1 MEFFLVPLLAIAALT
16 FCIYK
21 LAELLF
27 HIHLSCRLMILLVG
41 FAWLISLVLPKLFFH
56 SVGFLGSIS
65 LSLVSAVG
73 FAWLATVYDIRT
85 QASQPISIGNAS
97 EQLMETADVW
107 IPPAE
112 VAVPVEALIL
122 SVTPAEEKESESE
135 TVLPEIIVAEAV
147 EVEVAEIEVAEFEEP
162 EEPEQLDE
170 PEQPVSDSLEDLLDF
185 AFAQRDKHQEAATL
199 DTFRLIKHL
208 YSDNDALP
216 MVVAEIV
223 STLQSQGDYAGAI
236 AELTEILQ
244 LPEVRKHGHLVQAF
258 ELKLTELRTN
268 TTERSNELVQD

>member
-21 LAELLF
+21 LAELVF
-27 HIHLSCRLMILLVG
+27 HIHLSCRLLILLVG
-41 FAWLISLVLPKLFFH
+41 FAWLISLVLPELFFH

-73 FAWLATVYDIRT
+73 FAWLATVYDVRT
-85 QASQPISIGNAS
+85 QASQPISIGNSS
-97 EQLMETADVW
+97 EQLLEADDDWV
-107 IPPAE
+107 PPAE

-122 SVTPAEEKESESE
+122 SVTPTEEKENEIE

-147 EVEVAEIEVAEFEEP
+147 EVEVAEIEVATI
-162 EEPEQLDE
+162 EEPEQVDE
-170 PEQPVSDSLEDLLDF
+170 PEQPVSDSLGDLLDF
-185 AFAQRDKHQEAATL
+185 AFTQRNKHQEASAL

-208 YSDNDALP
+208 YSDNDAFP

-258 ELKLTELRTN
+258 EQKLTELRTN
-268 TTERSNELVQD
+268 TTERSNELAQD

>member
-27 HIHLSCRLMILLVG
+27 HIHLSCRLLILLVG
-41 FAWLISLVLPKLFFH
+41 FAWLISLVLPELFFH
-56 SVGFLGSIS
+56 SVGFLGSLS
-65 LSLVSAVG
+65 LSLVCAVG
-73 FAWLATVYDIRT
+73 FAWLATVYDVRT
-85 QASQPISIGNAS
+85 QASQPISVGNAS
-97 EQLMETADVW
+97 EQLLETADTW

-185 AFAQRDKHQEAATL
+185 AFAQRDKHQEVAAL

-258 ELKLTELRTN
+258 EQKLTELRTN

>member
-27 HIHLSCRLMILLVG
+27 HIHLSCRLLILLVG
-41 FAWLISLVLPKLFFH
+41 FAWLISLVLPELFFH
-56 SVGFLGSIS
+56 SVGFLGSLS
-65 LSLVSAVG
+65 LSLVCAVG
-73 FAWLATVYDIRT
+73 FAWLATVYDVRT
-85 QASQPISIGNAS
+85 QASQPISVGNAS
-97 EQLMETADVW
+97 EQLLETADTW

-162 EEPEQLDE
+162 EEPEQLEE

-185 AFAQRDKHQEAATL
+185 AFAQRDKHQEAAAL

-258 ELKLTELRTN
+258 EQKLTELRTN
-268 TTERSNELVQD
+268 TTERSNELAQD

>member
-21 LAELLF
+21 LAELVF
-27 HIHLSCRLMILLVG
+27 HIHLSCRLLILLVG
-41 FAWLISLVLPKLFFH
+41 FAWLISLVLPELFFH
-56 SVGFLGSIS
+56 SVGFLGSLS
-65 LSLVSAVG
+65 LSLVCAVG
-73 FAWLATVYDIRT
+73 FAWLATVYDVRT
-85 QASQPISIGNAS
+85 QASQPISVGNAS
-97 EQLMETADVW
+97 EQLLETADTW
-107 IPPAE
+107 IPSAE

-122 SVTPAEEKESESE
+122 SVTPTEEKESESE

-185 AFAQRDKHQEAATL
+185 AFAQRDKHQEAAAL

-258 ELKLTELRTN
+258 EQKLTELRTN
-268 TTERSNELVQD
+268 TTERSNELAQD

>member
-1 MEFFLVPLLAIAALT
+1 VEFFLVPLLAIAALT